1 MGIQTRD
8 GRRDYRENT
17 EPAATCYTTN
27 QMFNFSFIATS
38 PMTPSVRLSVGLVGR
53 LGRRS
58 IIFSYMRGKLNFHAP
73 IGALVYNIAAVKH
86 HSLIR

>member
-38 PMTPSVRLSVGLVGR
+38 PMTHSVRLSVRFGWSV
-53 LGRRS
+53 RRS
-58 IIFSYMRGKLNFHAP
+58 NIFSYIRGNLHFHAP
-73 IGALVYNIAAVKH
+73 IGALVYNNAAE
-86 HSLIR
+86 